1 MYRSAA
7 YKSFI
12 YWIYGKLGRNN
23 RRVVPAC
30 AVTAI
35 RARFPEEDGRY
46 EGFHEANVPPVF
58 RVNK

>member
-1 MYRSAA
+1 MYRFAA
-7 YKSFI
+7 YKNYI

-35 RARFPEEDGRY
+35 RARFSEEDGRY

-58 RVNK
+58 

>member
-1 MYRSAA
+1 MYRFAA
-7 YKSFI
+7 YNSYI

-58 RVNK
+58 

>member
-1 MYRSAA
+1 MYRFAA
-7 YKSFI
+7 YKSYI

-46 EGFHEANVPPVF
+46 KGFHEANVPPVF
-58 RVNK
+58 